1 MKHRGLSVGTKLQ
14 LKLISPPGSDFPRS
28 VVKIAKYTFGTGD
41 RFAHQGRAQ
50 LQAILNA
57 REVGIDVH
65 PVWNKSN
72 REHSIIKSKPDAVR
86 AEADAAVAA
95 LGFTGVYYV
104 DADHIGLKTVDAFIP
119 GSDFF
124 TLDVADFTGK
134 TAASDAV
141 EAFLKAVRR
150 YTGSLSIPGIER
162 PLEIAETTVRR
173 AAGKFLLAVQQ
184 AGRIYR
190 HIEERKGREAFITEV
205 SVDETDEPQ
214 NPVELFLILAMI
226 TEERVP
232 VQTIATKFTGRFNK
246 GVDYVGDL
254 AQFEREF
261 DEDLRVIAFAIREFG
276 LADTLKLSVH
286 SGSDKFSI
294 YPIIN
299 RLIKK
304 HNVGLHVK
312 TAGTTWLEEVIGLAE
327 SGGEGLELVKEVYAQ
342 AREHFEELVAPYSA
356 VIDIDPEK
364 LPDPKIVMGWSSTRY
379 TNALRHVE
387 SCPDYDPNF
396 RQLLHVGFKIAAG
409 MGQRFTDALDANERI
424 VAKNV
429 TQNLFDRHLK
439 PIFG

>member
-1 MKHRGLSVGTKLQ
+1 
-14 LKLISPPGSDFPRS
+14 
-28 VVKIAKYTFGTGD
+28 VKIQKYTFGTGD

-50 LQAILNA
+50 LRAILSA
-57 REVGIDVH
+57 REAGIDVH

-72 REHSIIKSKPDAVR
+72 REHSIIKSRPQDVR
-86 AEADAAVAA
+86 AEADASVKA
-95 LGFTGVYYV
+95 LGFTGAYYV

-119 GSDFF
+119 ASDFF

-134 TAASDAV
+134 AAQADAV

-150 YTGSLSIPGIER
+150 YIGSLSIPGIER
-162 PLEIAETTVRR
+162 PFDITEETVRG
-173 AAGKFLLAVQQ
+173 AASKFLLAVQE

-190 HIEERKGREAFITEV
+190 HVEEKKGGEGFVTEV
-205 SVDETDEPQ
+205 SVDETDAPQ

-226 TEERVP
+226 AQEGIP
-232 VQTIATKFTGRFNK
+232 VQTIAPKFTGRFNK

-261 DEDLRVIAFAIREFG
+261 DQDLSVIAFAIREFG

-304 HNVGLHVK
+304 HDAGLHVK

-342 AREHFEELVAPYSA
+342 AREHFAELVAPYST
-356 VIDIDPEK
+356 VIDIDQDK
-364 LPDPKIVMGWSSTRY
+364 LPDPKSVMDWSSAQY
-379 TNALRHVE
+379 QDALRHVE
-387 SCPDYDPNF
+387 SSPSYNPNF
-396 RQLLHVGFKIAAG
+396 RQLLHVGFKVAAG
-409 MGQRFTDALDANERI
+409 MGKRFTYALETNEEI
-424 VAKNV
+424 VGRNV
-429 TQNLFDRHLK
+429 TENLFNRHLQ
-439 PIFG
+439 PIFA

>member
-1 MKHRGLSVGTKLQ
+1 
-14 LKLISPPGSDFPRS
+14 
-28 VVKIAKYTFGTGD
+28 VKIQKYTFGTGD

-50 LQAILNA
+50 LRAILSA
-57 REVGIDVH
+57 REAGIDVH

-72 REHSIIKSKPDAVR
+72 REHSIIKSRPQDLR
-86 AEADAAVAA
+86 AEADAAVKA
-95 LGFTGVYYV
+95 LGFTGAYYV

-119 GSDFF
+119 ASDFF

-134 TAASDAV
+134 AAQADAV
-141 EAFLKAVRR
+141 EAFLKAVRH
-150 YTGSLSIPGIER
+150 YIGSLSIPGIER
-162 PLEIAETTVRR
+162 PFDITEETVRG
-173 AAGKFLLAVQQ
+173 AASKFLLAVQE

-190 HIEERKGREAFITEV
+190 HVEERKGGEGFVTEV
-205 SVDETDEPQ
+205 SVDETDAPQ

-226 TEERVP
+226 AQEGIP
-232 VQTIATKFTGRFNK
+232 VQTIAPKFTGRFNK

-261 DEDLRVIAFAIREFG
+261 DQDLSVIAFAIREFG

-304 HNVGLHVK
+304 HDAGLHVK

-342 AREHFEELVAPYSA
+342 AREHFAELVAPYST
-356 VIDIDPEK
+356 VIDIDQDK
-364 LPDPKIVMGWSSTRY
+364 LPDPKSVMDWSSAQY
-379 TNALRHVE
+379 QDALRHVE
-387 SCPDYDPNF
+387 SSASYNPNF
-396 RQLLHVGFKIAAG
+396 RQLLHVGFKVAAG
-409 MGQRFTDALDANERI
+409 MGKRFTYALETNEEI
-424 VAKNV
+424 VGRNV
-429 TQNLFDRHLK
+429 TENLLNRHLQ
-439 PIFG
+439 PIFA

>member
-1 MKHRGLSVGTKLQ
+1 MGYPRPMVHEVNPRLQPFLSV
-14 LKLISPPGSDFPRS
+14 
-28 VVKIAKYTFGTGD
+28 KIEKYTFGTGD

-57 REVGIDVH
+57 REAGIDVY

-72 REHSIIKSKPDAVR
+72 REHSIIKSQPGDVR

-95 LGFTGVYYV
+95 LGFRGAYYV

-134 TAASDAV
+134 AAETDAV
-141 EAFLKAVRR
+141 GVFLKAVRR

-162 PLEIAETTVRR
+162 PFDLTEKTVRG
-173 AAGKFLLAVQQ
+173 AAGKFLLAVQE

-190 HIEERKGREAFITEV
+190 HIEERKGRDGFVTEI
-205 SVDETDEPQ
+205 SVDETDAPQ
-214 NPVELFLILAMI
+214 SPVELFLILAMI
-226 TEERVP
+226 AEEHIP
-232 VQTIATKFTGRFNK
+232 IQTIAPKFTGRFNK

-254 AQFEREF
+254 AQFEKEF
-261 DEDLRVIAFAIREFG
+261 DEDLSVIAFAIREFG

-304 HNVGLHVK
+304 HNAGLHVK
-312 TAGTTWLEEVIGLAE
+312 TAGTNWLEEVIGLAE
-327 SGGEGLELVKEVYAQ
+327 SGDEGLQLVKEIYAK
-342 AREHFEELVAPYSA
+342 AREHYAELVAPYST
-356 VIDIDPEK
+356 VIDIDPAK
-364 LPDPKIVMGWSSTRY
+364 LPDPKSVMGWSSSQY
-379 TNALRHVE
+379 ADALRHVE
-387 SCPDYDPNF
+387 SSPHYDPNF
-396 RQLLHVGFKIAAG
+396 RQLLHVGFKVAAG
-409 MGQRFTDALDANERI
+409 MGKRFTGALEANEQI
-424 VAKNV
+424 VARNV
-429 TQNLFDRHLK
+429 TENLFERHLQ
-439 PIFG
+439 PIFA